1 MAKIKHRHERGFT
14 IINNT
19 IYEDT
24 RLKLADIGLFDFLY
38 HFPEDW
44 NFNEVDLAKRTS
56 SGRTAL
62 RTSLKHL
69 EKFGYVKREWV
80 RNSQGQLV
88 GTNWILDDEGKLA
101 NNFHAKNAHRK
112 SENSS
117 SNNSTTDNDVQ
128 KLLSETPTSEKQL
141 LVTQMSDSNLLQ
153 STDNTKD
160 LVSSSKPGPAE
171 NSKTVQTN
179 LETKN
184 ESEHS
189 LDDPKHVSK
198 AYRYWNN
205 CWGKPTAFEKH
216 QITKWVNDFGIEIV
230 LNAFDY
236 AGWYAQKPGPYLKK
250 LFDNYKKQGVKT
262 IDDVLCA
269 DKEHAKQLNRM
280 TTKNSKTRHFAQNQV
295 STSSTVIRQGTP
307 SQVVEALK
315 KAQITLS
322 DKQVNRLNKMIN
334 ALGVDLVC
342 YAIRLA
348 TVETNQ
354 SVPSYG
360 FLRSILERF
369 TREGISSVAEAKAK
383 YQAKHQQNKS
393 YGGKSKPRLKEPVP
407 KWMQGDESEKQ
418 NIKKSSPSEVARLRE
433 TIKNFYAKQ

>member
-19 IYEDT
+19 IYEDP

-128 KLLSETPTSEKQL
+128 KLLSETPTSERQL

-160 LVSSSKPGPAE
+160 LVSSNKPGPAE

-179 LETKN
+179 LETKQGI
-184 ESEHS
+184 
-189 LDDPKHVSK
+189 
-198 AYRYWNN
+198 
-205 CWGKPTAFEKH
+205 CMGIGGIGKKSWLCCIPRLS
-216 QITKWVNDFGIEIV
+216 GSRV
-230 LNAFDY
+230 L
-236 AGWYAQKPGPYLKK
+236 
-250 LFDNYKKQGVKT
+250 T
-262 IDDVLCA
+262 
-269 DKEHAKQLNRM
+269 
-280 TTKNSKTRHFAQNQV
+280 
-295 STSSTVIRQGTP
+295 
-307 SQVVEALK
+307 K
-315 KAQITLS
+315 KA
-322 DKQVNRLNKMIN
+322 IN
-334 ALGVDLVC
+334 
-342 YAIRLA
+342 I
-348 TVETNQ
+348 
-354 SVPSYG
+354 
-360 FLRSILERF
+360 
-369 TREGISSVAEAKAK
+369 
-383 YQAKHQQNKS
+383 
-393 YGGKSKPRLKEPVP
+393 
-407 KWMQGDESEKQ
+407 
-418 NIKKSSPSEVARLRE
+418 
-433 TIKNFYAKQ
+433 

>member
-1 MAKIKHRHERGFT
+1 MAKIKHRHERSFT

-19 IYEDT
+19 IYEDP

-88 GTNWILDDEGKLA
+88 GNNWILDDEGKLE

-153 STDNTKD
+153 STNNTKY
-160 LVSSSKPGPAE
+160 LVSSCSSKPGLAKKQ
-171 NSKTVQTN
+171 NLDQSK
-179 LETKN
+179 LEAKN
-184 ESEHS
+184 ASEHS

-198 AYRYWNN
+198 AYRYWND
-205 CWGKPTAFEKH
+205 CWGKPTAFEEH
-216 QITKWVNDFGIEIV
+216 QISNWVNEFGIEIV

-250 LFDNYKKQGVKT
+250 LFDNYRKQGVKT
-262 IDDVLCA
+262 IDDVLLA
-269 DKEHAKQLNRM
+269 DKEHAERLNSRA
-280 TTKNSKTRHFAQNQV
+280 TKNPKKRHSAQNQV

-307 SQVVEALK
+307 SQVVKALE

-342 YAIRLA
+342 YAIRLSM
-348 TVETNQ
+348 VETNQ
-354 SVPSYG
+354 PVPSYG

-369 TREGISSVAEAKAK
+369 IREGIHSVADAKGK
-383 YQAKHQQNKS
+383 YQAKHQKKS
-393 YGGKSKPRLKEPVP
+393 FGGKTRLTEPVP
-407 KWMQGDESEKQ
+407 KWMKEDESEEQ
-418 NIKKSSPSEVARLRE
+418 NIKKSSPREIACLRE
-433 TIKNFYAKQ
+433 TLKDFYAKS